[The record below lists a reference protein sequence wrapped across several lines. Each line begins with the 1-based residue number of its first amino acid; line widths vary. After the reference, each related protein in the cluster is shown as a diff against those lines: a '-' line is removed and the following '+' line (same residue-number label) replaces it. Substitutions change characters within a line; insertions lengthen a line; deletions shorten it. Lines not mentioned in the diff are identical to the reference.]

1 MSPRI
6 RFIISILLTW
16 AAGYVDAVG
25 WLTWQHIYTAN
36 MSGNSVGIGV
46 QTAAADWSR
55 AALRAWPVLMYV
67 IGLLLCRLMIEI
79 AARRQAPRIAWFA
92 FTVEIAL
99 LLIAIAHAPGAVA
112 GIALL
117 ALAMGI
123 QNATLTKFG
132 AMTLHT
138 GFVTG
143 TLVKFAEQLS
153 AFLFWLHDH
162 GGGLREW
169 LAQRSFRY
177 STWLLSVWIAYV
189 IGAILGAAADHR
201 WALSALLIPTLL
213 LAALA
218 VYDLQHPLAISDE
231 LEQLRT

>member
-1 MSPRI
+1 MQPST
-6 RFIISILLTW
+6 RFLVSILLTW

-36 MSGNSVGIGV
+36 MSGNSVGIGIS
-46 QTAAADWSR
+46 AASADWAR

-67 IGLLLCRLMIEI
+67 LGLILCRALVEIAGRRKRPHIAWLTFAIEVGLLLGVMVRE
-79 AARRQAPRIAWFA
+79 
-92 FTVEIAL
+92 
-99 LLIAIAHAPGAVA
+99 PGAVA

-143 TLVKFAEQLS
+143 TLVKFAEQFS
-153 AFLFWLHDH
+153 AFLFWVFDH
-162 GGGLREW
+162 GGGLRAW
-169 LAQRSFRY
+169 AAQRQFRY
-177 STWLLSVWIAYV
+177 SAWLVSVWIAYV
-189 IGAILGAAADHR
+189 IGAVLGAVADHR
-201 WALSALLIPTLL
+201 WAV
-213 LAALA
+213 AALA
-218 VYDLQHPLAISDE
+218 APVVLLAGLAAYDLRYPLALADE
-231 LEQLRT
+231 IEQLRV